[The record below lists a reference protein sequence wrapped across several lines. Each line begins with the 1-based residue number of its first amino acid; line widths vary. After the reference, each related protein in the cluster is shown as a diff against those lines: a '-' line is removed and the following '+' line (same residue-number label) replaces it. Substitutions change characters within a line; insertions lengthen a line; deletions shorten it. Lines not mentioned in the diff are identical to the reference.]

1 MIMTSMLL
9 LRNPI
14 VVFTNDN

>member
-1 MIMTSMLL
+1 MIMTSMLQ